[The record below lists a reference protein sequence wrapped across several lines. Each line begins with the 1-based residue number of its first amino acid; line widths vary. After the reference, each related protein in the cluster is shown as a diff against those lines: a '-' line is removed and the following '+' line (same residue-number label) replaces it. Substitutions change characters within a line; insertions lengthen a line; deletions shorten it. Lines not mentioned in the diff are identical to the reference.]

1 MNPPSWTANL
11 FSPMGA
17 AVDALLAS
25 LGSRIACADRALAR
39 PPALALDWPEV
50 DALLPDGGFPRGVV
64 ELTSPRALGGSTS
77 VALAAVR
84 AAQSKDLRAWCAW
97 IDPEATLYGPGVV
110 RAGIDLA
117 RLLVVR
123 PARAEIGRIAVKVVA
138 SRGLDVV
145 VVDLDPIPLAQIDTQ
160 PSRRRGVPE
169 TTLVRRLALAAEEAG
184 TTVLLLT
191 DTRVPRP
198 AALPVA
204 LRIELSHPTPDD
216 LSMRVAKDRR
226 GRIGL
231 ARTVPM
237 RSRPG
242 REAV

>member
-1 MNPPSWTANL
+1 
-11 FSPMGA
+11 MGA

-39 PPALALDWPEV
+39 PPALALGWPEV
-50 DALLPDGGFPRGVV
+50 DALLPDGGLPRGVV
-64 ELTSPRALGGSTS
+64 ELTSPRALGGATS

-84 AAQSKDLRAWCAW
+84 AAQAKDLRAWCAW

-123 PARAEIGRIAVKVVA
+123 PLRAEIGRVAVKVVA

-145 VVDLDPIPLAQIDTQ
+145 VVDLDPIPLARIDAKEV

-191 DTRVPRP
+191 DTRVPRSS
-198 AALPVA
+198 ALPVA
-204 LRIELSHPTPDD
+204 LRIELSRPTPDD

>member
-1 MNPPSWTANL
+1 
-11 FSPMGA
+11 MGA

-39 PPALALDWPEV
+39 PPALALGWPEV
-50 DALLPDGGFPRGVV
+50 DALLPDGGLPRGVV
-64 ELTSPRALGGSTS
+64 ELTSPRALGGATS

-84 AAQSKDLRAWCAW
+84 AAQAKDLRAWCAW

-123 PARAEIGRIAVKVVA
+123 PLRAEIGRIAVKVVA

-145 VVDLDPIPLAQIDTQ
+145 VVDLDPIPFARIEERGV

-191 DTRVPRP
+191 DTRVQRP
-198 AALPVA
+198 SALPVA
-204 LRIELSHPTPDD
+204 LRIELSRPTPDD